1 MMMVVIVVILCTG
14 DSLVETPV
22 EAVKEAIERG
32 NAALVSLGL
41 EWCVL

>member
-1 MMMVVIVVILCTG
+1 MMVVIVVILCTG
-14 DSLVETPV
+14 DSLVETP
-22 EAVKEAIERG
+22 IERG